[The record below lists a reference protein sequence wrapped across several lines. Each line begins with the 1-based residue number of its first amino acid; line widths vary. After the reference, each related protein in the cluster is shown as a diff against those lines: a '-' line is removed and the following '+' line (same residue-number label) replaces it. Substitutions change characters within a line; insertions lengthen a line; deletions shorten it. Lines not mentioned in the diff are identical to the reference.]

1 MIRKTIDIRQEE
13 IKNET
18 LLLDMNEMES
28 EEAVHNYLM
37 ENWRFPTIME
47 KSGCPV

>member
-18 LLLDMNEMES
+18 F
-28 EEAVHNYLM
+28 A
-37 ENWRFPTIME
+37 
-47 KSGCPV
+47 SGYERDGERGGRA